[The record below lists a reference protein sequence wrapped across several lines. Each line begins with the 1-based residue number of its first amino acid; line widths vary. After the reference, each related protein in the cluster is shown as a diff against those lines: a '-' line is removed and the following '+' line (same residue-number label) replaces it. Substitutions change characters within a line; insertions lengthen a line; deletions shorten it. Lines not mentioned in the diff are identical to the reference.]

1 MKKVFE
7 SSRADMSWGHLS
19 IDGVDEEDFRDAIW
33 EANDRVVSDPNLIV
47 RITIETVPKPP
58 AP

>member
-7 SSRADMSWGHLS
+7 SARADMSWGHLS
-19 IDGVDEEDFRDAIW
+19 IEGVDEEDFRDAIW
-33 EANDRVVSDPNLIV
+33 EANDRVVSDPTLIV
-47 RITIETVPKPP
+47 RITIETVPKPT